1 MKSLLLFLSAFL
13 IFNQI
18 TKAQYVHIK
27 INNLVAVIAKK
38 DTLTGKD
45 NHVVL
50 EINSSKEETELIN
63 ANNIII
69 KASYQV
75 STNNTVRRSNLKKS
89 AVNIRINYVFIY
101 NGKKQKVKTQRIFY
115 LDEERTFEE
124 TQMAA
129 FMDDINNT
137 IITLK
142 YQCMLN

>member
-1 MKSLLLFLSAFL
+1 MKKLLLFLSVFL

-27 INNLVAVIAKK
+27 INNLVVVFAKK
-38 DTLTGKD
+38 DTLIGKD

-50 EINSSKEETELIN
+50 ENNSSKEETELIN
-63 ANNIII
+63 TNNLII

-89 AVNIRINYVFIY
+89 AVNVRINYVFIY

-129 FMDDINNT
+129 FMNGINNT